1 MAEDSVRSSKDTLHT
16 DGSGYSQLQNLPQL
30 AVAIRSPDKNVHIPA
45 LKSILDIVINEPQSI
60 DALYENDIVN
70 VLNKYIGS
78 EEVEEAY
85 VLSSTILH
93 VIGVRSKVIDSN
105 IRAGTVTESFIQ
117 IIHSSNEKQS
127 KAGSK
132 ALCD

>member
-1 MAEDSVRSSKDTLHT
+1 MEEDSVRSSKDNLHT

-60 DALYENDIVN
+60 DALYENNIIAD
-70 VLNKYIGS
+70 LNKYNRS

-105 IRAGTVTESFIQ
+105 IRAG
-117 IIHSSNEKQS
+117 
-127 KAGSK
+127 
-132 ALCD
+132 

>member
-16 DGSGYSQLQNLPQL
+16 DSSGYSQLQNLTQL
-30 AVAIRSPDKNVHIPA
+30 AVAIRSPDNNVHIPA

-78 EEVEEAY
+78 EEVEESY

-105 IRAGTVTESFIQ
+105 IRAGTAT
-117 IIHSSNEKQS
+117 
-127 KAGSK
+127 
-132 ALCD
+132 